1 MLPCIATQSEPLNLI
16 STMFVLSIWLQ
27 FPICGVYAPPF
38 MTMEAFWSVSSCMSH
53 EEALTG
59 VVKVKVSCSGGV
71 RVMEN
76 DVSCGCAVCDDQEMK
91 CV

>member
-1 MLPCIATQSEPLNLI
+1 
-16 STMFVLSIWLQ
+16 
-27 FPICGVYAPPF
+27 

-91 CV
+91 YV